1 MFSLFLV
8 LHIAS
13 GALCLIVGLVAG
25 LAKKKKGLHTIVGEV
40 YHGSYV
46 VVFVTALIMS
56 IWHWSESAYLFYIA
70 LFSYGLALTGYI
82 AGKLK
87 KKNWLVVHI
96 SGMLGS
102 YIGIL
107 TATLVVNA
115 HRIPVINEIPD
126 ILIWILP
133 TIIGSPL
140 IAMVNA
146 KYVKKR
152 KKQASIPI
160 KNT

>member
-8 LHIAS
+8 LHIVA

-56 IWHWSESAYLFYIA
+56 IWHWGESAYLFYIA

-82 AGKLK
+82 AGK
-87 KKNWLVVHI
+87 
-96 SGMLGS
+96 
-102 YIGIL
+102 
-107 TATLVVNA
+107 
-115 HRIPVINEIPD
+115 
-126 ILIWILP
+126 
-133 TIIGSPL
+133 
-140 IAMVNA
+140 
-146 KYVKKR
+146 
-152 KKQASIPI
+152 I
-160 KNT
+160 KNKKLVSGTY

>member
-1 MFSLFLV
+1 MFNVFLGI
-8 LHIAS
+8 HIAA
-13 GALCLIVGLVAG
+13 GALCLLVGLVAG
-25 LAKKKKGLHTIVGEV
+25 LAKKKKGIHTKAGEV

-46 VVFVTALIMS
+46 VVFVTALVMS
-56 IWHWSESAYLFYIA
+56 IWHWSESSYLFYIA
-70 LFSYGLALTGYI
+70 LFSYSLALTGYI
-82 AGKLK
+82 AGKRK

-115 HRIPVINEIPD
+115 HRIPIVNEIPA
-126 ILIWILP
+126 IFIWILP

-140 IAMVNA
+140 IAVVNA
-146 KYVKKR
+146 RYARKTKKR
-152 KKQASIPI
+152 EIIST
-160 KNT
+160 KNV